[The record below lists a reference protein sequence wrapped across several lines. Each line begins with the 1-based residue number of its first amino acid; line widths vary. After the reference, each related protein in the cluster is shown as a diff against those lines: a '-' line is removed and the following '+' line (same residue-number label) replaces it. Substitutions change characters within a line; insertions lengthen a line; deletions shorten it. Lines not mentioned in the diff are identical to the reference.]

1 MCREML
7 LYIDDIV
14 DTCIIH
20 VYEMEVSSIECICCI
35 HGELNDVLLTLMF
48 LLIDFLN
55 WVMEYTNGVYHGS

>member
-14 DTCIIH
+14 DTCIH
-20 VYEMEVSSIECICCI
+20 VYEMEIPSLECICCI